1 MVEDKNGMNW
11 GMGSLKRNTE
21 LTRNKNFRNKMK
33 ILMVVT
39 SFTKLLSELR
49 IQDEGSYLER

>member
-39 SFTKLLSELR
+39 SFTKLL
-49 IQDEGSYLER
+49 